1 MVFKAGDSIVHP
13 RYGVGSIVRLEEK
26 CLAEDQ
32 LRLYYVLVLEKS
44 TVWVPV
50 DESNAAGLR
59 AVTPRRDLGQYRDVL
74 KSQPGK
80 LERDH
85 NKRRQEINERVKDGS
100 FQNLCEVVR
109 DLTAQ
114 SWKRPLGEAD
124 LLVLQR
130 LNNSLYREWAAATD
144 VSVAEAAAEIQ
155 TLLHEA
161 KQIYK
166 V

>member
-1 MVFKAGDSIVHP
+1 MTFKAGDFIVHP
-13 RYGVGSIVRLEEK
+13 RYGVGSVVRLEEK

-32 LRLYYVLVLEKS
+32 LRLYYVVVVEKS

-50 DESNAAGLR
+50 DENNSAGLR
-59 AVTPRRDLGQYRDVL
+59 AVTPSRDLKQYRDVL
-74 KSQPGK
+74 KGRPGK

-85 NKRRQEINERVKDGS
+85 NRRRQEINERMKDGS
-100 FQNLCEVVR
+100 FQNLCEAVR

-114 SWKRPLGEAD
+114 SWKRPLGEVD
-124 LLVLQR
+124 LLLLQK
-130 LNNSLYREWAAATD
+130 LNNSLYREWAASTG
-144 VSVAEAAAEIQ
+144 VSVAEAADEVQ
-155 TLLHEA
+155 RLLHEA